1 MIKVILADDHK
12 IFREGVI
19 SLLKGVN
26 DIKIIA
32 EARDGLELLNLL
44 KGLKP
49 DVVLL
54 DIEMPN
60 KNGIDAAKEI
70 AQTYPEIKIMVLS
83 MHKQSAFI
91 KQMLMAGASGYVQ
104 KDIGK
109 EELIKA
115 IHTIKKEGS
124 YFTQEMSRIAL
135 LSLKDKKKEEQITGR
150 EREIIGLIVDQ
161 HTTEEI
167 ANLLNISKHTVESH
181 RQNILL
187 KLELKNTAGLVKY
200 AIENKICK

>member
-1 MIKVILADDHK
+1 M
-12 IFREGVI
+12 
-19 SLLKGVN
+19 LKGVD

-70 AQTYPEIKIMVLS
+70 AQMYPEIKIMVLS

-150 EREIIGLIVDQ
+150 EREIIGLIVNQ